1 MHVPL
6 FATLSFLGALV
17 LASVP
22 GSAANADGG
31 ADVAIPASALIQPA
45 DLAARLSSAG
55 SQPVILQV
63 GFSVLYAEAHIPK
76 AQYAGPTSKEEG
88 IQNLNKH
95 VGRLPRDQLIVI
107 YCGCCPWIRC
117 PNIAAGYLQLRALG
131 FTNVKALYLA
141 HNFGE
146 DWVDKGYPVERGE

>member
-1 MHVPL
+1 MRIRL
-6 FATLSFLGALV
+6 LAILSFLGALV
-17 LASVP
+17 LASAP
-22 GSAANADGG
+22 GSAANAADE

-45 DLAARLSSAG
+45 DLAARLGSAS

-88 IQNLNKH
+88 IENLNRH
-95 VGRLPRDQLIVI
+95 VGQLSRDQLVVV

-117 PNIAAGYLQLRALG
+117 PNIAAAYLRLRALG

-146 DWVDKGYPVERGE
+146 DWVDKGFPVERGD